1 MTTISKQVFDF
12 ARVILPDLFSLGVE
26 LYDRHKGNAVAASR
40 EITRIRDHGKKLKE
54 ADAANR
60 AELDELEKK

>member
-1 MTTISKQVFDF
+1 MTKQIFDF
-12 ARVILPDLFSLGVE
+12 ARVILPELFSLGAE
-26 LYDRHKGNAVAASR
+26 LFDRHRGDGAAAAR
-40 EITRIRDHGKKLKE
+40 EITRIRDHGKTLRD

>member
-1 MTTISKQVFDF
+1 MTISRQVFEF
-12 ARVILPDLFSLGVE
+12 ARVVLPDLFALGAE
-26 LYDRHKGNAVAASR
+26 LFDRHNGDGAAAAR
-40 EITRIRDHGKKLKE
+40 EITRIRDHGKKLKD

>member
-1 MTTISKQVFDF
+1 MNRQIFEF
-12 ARVILPDLFSLGVE
+12 ARVILPELFSLGVE
-26 LYDRHKGNAVAASR
+26 LFDRHRGNPAAAAR
-40 EITRIRDHGKKLKE
+40 EITRIRDHLKTLRD